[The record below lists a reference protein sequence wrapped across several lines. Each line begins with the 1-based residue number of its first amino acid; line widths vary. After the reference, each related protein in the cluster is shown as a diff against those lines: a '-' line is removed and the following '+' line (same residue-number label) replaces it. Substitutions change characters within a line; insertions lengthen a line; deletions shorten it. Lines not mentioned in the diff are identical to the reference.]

1 LELKLQ
7 KRGKLGSMYID
18 FTGCDR

>member
-1 LELKLQ
+1 LKLQ